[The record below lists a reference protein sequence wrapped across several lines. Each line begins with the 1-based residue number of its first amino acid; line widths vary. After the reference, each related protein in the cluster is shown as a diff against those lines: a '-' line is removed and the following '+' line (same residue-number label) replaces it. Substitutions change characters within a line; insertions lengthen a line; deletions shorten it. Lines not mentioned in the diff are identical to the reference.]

1 VDEIAEQLASRL
13 EANPNDEQAYEDLK
27 AHYLRTQD
35 LASLTNLI
43 AGWAGY
49 QTDPFRASRGYFEAS
64 RVVARAEPVHE
75 RRLALLRQAVALDA
89 SFHEAL
95 QDLIE
100 LLPSIRDEQTL
111 AGFLEEHI
119 EALEAPDAQDS
130 DPSLLAL
137 AYSQLAASLGRL
149 QQHVAAS
156 HCYERALGLNPTVEL
171 IAETRAAAQAAGDQ
185 KLLAYTLGAEAE
197 LETDATRKADLF
209 FVQAKTLSR
218 ASEDPDEVVNALQ
231 KAYSLAPDNPTG
243 SQRRELARELADAY
257 AQRAAAHSGE
267 DAVADR
273 KRAAELRCQV
283 ARSSSPHE
291 ALVVLQAALRAQPD
305 HEEALELLERYAGE
319 LGQEALL
326 PQFWLAYMTR
336 APAGPA
342 QDRRRLALAGV
353 YDRVGK
359 VDEAIACLEQV
370 EDATLATTMLAE
382 LRQRR
387 RPLSHPLHLSDSSKP
402 PLATDSE
409 FRNVRDSSKPEL
421 RLDVEPTLR
430 ELRRSLR
437 NAIAA
442 QRTTE
447 IIERCR
453 EITAQKPNDL
463 AAFTLLE
470 SHYRR
475 AGQHAELVALLLESA
490 KPADLSLSERRLR
503 LREVAWLEERKRRD
517 QAAAIAAWRAVLAV
531 DPFDEEAS
539 RSLKRLL
546 RHGKYWEELAQQL
559 DREASATPD
568 PAVRESALTELASV
582 QRDQLRDLPRAAES
596 LRELYNLQPESSTR
610 LELCDALL
618 ENKAFGDAVP
628 LLRQRLSEAP
638 GEAEQLSLLRQL
650 ADILENQLQEPEEA
664 FEICSQ
670 ILGLRPND
678 QETLARM
685 QRIDERSGNAQ
696 RLLETLARR
705 AAQLP
710 RQRRAELQLE
720 MAKIAETSIND
731 IEGAGGYYRTAYEL
745 DPARPG
751 TLDALCA
758 LYEVRELHASLV
770 NMLTQMLETTRD
782 PARRVELGLRKARL
796 LAGSMGASI
805 SAANAYREVLRYD
818 ENVEALQYLLR
829 MAREQRDA
837 DTTASLC
844 ARLAALLEDRAECRA
859 LLYERAQLLVTELG
873 RPRDAIITLR
883 NIVEEVDPDY
893 DPAIEWLAELAGNLG
908 DNVGVASASWRRLEK
923 STNTDAQ
930 VALARRLADLNEHE
944 LDDKDSAI
952 TALSR
957 WAEADPSDVAPQRRL
972 RKLLEE
978 TGRYEELVTACDA
991 LAELEA
997 ELSVR
1002 EEATLRAAHVSATH
1016 LKAPDAAWSRVAPLA
1031 ARGQPRAMELLSSIA
1046 RQTQRFDELAALY
1059 VKAAQEASAPDL
1071 QKLLWSHATQLYRDE
1086 LGQPDKA
1093 LDAALRLL
1101 ASDLRNRDA
1110 LAQIEES
1117 VTQLGQWPRLSHVY
1131 DRLIKAAT
1139 HDHERTELL
1148 VRYAELLEHR
1158 AGKPDEALNL
1168 VLQACALSP
1177 DDEMLLAQAEK
1188 LAISCDRS
1196 TDLLAMCDREA
1207 SSTDEPNIQV
1217 EWLLRGARFA
1227 SATVEDRSV
1236 TYGYLEAALAAARTD
1251 ATLWERCVSLAQR
1264 LDAKAEDAEHTHLLA
1279 LIAAHRKVAERSP
1292 AAVGVTL
1299 LRRASR
1305 LVEDKLGDERVAFD
1319 LLRAGAT
1326 MFPLDENMYDSLL
1339 ERAEA
1344 TNHLDAL
1351 DAHLARGVD
1360 EALDPRTAASLLARR
1375 ARLLEGPLGRPDDAA
1390 NVYAKLL
1397 QLRPD
1402 DQHAASKLRDSLRRA
1417 RRFQDLLVVIHK
1429 QTQRAKTN
1437 EEKIELLKETA
1448 QVWELDLRNRWEAVD
1463 AWGKVLELAPNDNE
1477 ALRAMG
1483 RLDRRSVPP
1492 GHARAARAASRGPA
1506 AKSGST
1512 SAPAQVGA
1520 ASDTHEASVE
1530 LETLDELE
1538 IIPEPAPAPAPR
1550 RPTTTT
1556 MPPPPPPQALQSSRP
1571 RAKTSPP
1578 PPPPSTKPRSG
1589 Q

>member
-1 VDEIAEQLASRL
+1 MDEIAEQLASRL
-13 EANPNDEQAYEDLK
+13 EANPNDVQAYEELK

-49 QTDPFRASRGYFEAS
+49 QTDPLKASRGYFEAS
-64 RVVARAEPVHE
+64 RVVARAEPTHE

-89 SFHEAL
+89 GYQEAL
-95 QDLIE
+95 HDLIE

-111 AGFLEEHI
+111 VGFLEEHI
-119 EALEAPDAQDS
+119 ESMEAQGCA
-130 DPSLLAL
+130 PSLLAS
-137 AYSQLAASLGRL
+137 AYAQLAASLGRL
-149 QQHVAAS
+149 QQHTAAS
-156 HCYERALGLNPTVEL
+156 HWYERALGLDPSVEV
-171 IAETRAAAQAAGDQ
+171 IAEARATAQANSDQ
-185 KLLAYTLGAEAE
+185 RLLAYTYGAEAE
-197 LETDATRKADLF
+197 VEPDPTRKADLF
-209 FVQAKTLSR
+209 FMQAKTLSR
-218 ASEDPDEVVNALQ
+218 ASDDPDEVVDALQ
-231 KAYSLAPDNPTG
+231 KAYNVAPDNPKG
-243 SQRRELARELADAY
+243 SQRRELARELADAF
-257 AQRAAAHSGE
+257 AQRAASRTGE
-267 DAVADR
+267 AAARDR
-273 KRAAELRCQV
+273 SRAAELRCQV
-283 ARSSSPHE
+283 ARASSPQE

-305 HEEALELLERYAGE
+305 HEESLELLERYAEE

-342 QDRRRLALAGV
+342 QDRRRLALARV

-359 VDEAIACLEQV
+359 LDEAISCLEQMQ
-370 EDATLATTMLAE
+370 DATLAADLLAE
-382 LRQRR
+382 LNQRR
-387 RPLSHPLHLSDSSKP
+387 RPRSQPLHLSASSKP
-402 PLATDSE
+402 PSDIDP
-409 FRNVRDSSKPEL
+409 RHVRDSSKPEL

-430 ELRRSLR
+430 ELRRALR

-442 QRTTE
+442 QRTSE

-453 EITAQKPNDL
+453 EITAQKPNDV

-475 AGQHAELVALLLESA
+475 AGQHEELIALLVDSV
-490 KPADLSLSERRLR
+490 KPADLSLAERRLR
-503 LREVAWLEERKRRD
+503 LREVACLEERKRRD
-517 QAAAIAAWRAVLAV
+517 HQAAVAAWRAVLAV
-531 DPFDEEAS
+531 DPVDEEAS

-546 RHGKYWEELAQQL
+546 RRGKQWSELAEL
-559 DREASATPD
+559 LEHEAAASSD
-568 PAVRESALTELASV
+568 PAQRAAALSELAAI
-582 QRDQLRDLPRAAES
+582 QRDQLHDLPHAAES
-596 LRELYNLQPESSTR
+596 LRELYSLRPDPSTR
-610 LELCDALL
+610 QELCDALV
-618 ENKAFGDAVP
+618 ESQAYADVVP
-628 LLRQRLSEAP
+628 LLRQRLNEAP
-638 GEAEQLSLLRQL
+638 GEAEQLNLLQQL
-650 ADILENQLQEPEEA
+650 ADILETQLHEPEEA
-664 FEICSQ
+664 FEVCSQ
-670 ILGLRPND
+670 ILALRPND
-678 QETLARM
+678 LDTLARM
-685 QRIDERSGNAQ
+685 QRIDEHSGNAQ
-696 RLLETLARR
+696 RLLETLERR
-705 AAQLP
+705 AALLP
-710 RQRRAELQLE
+710 RQRRAELRLE

-731 IEGAGGYYRTAYEL
+731 IDGAGSYYRAAYEL
-745 DPARPG
+745 DPMRPD

-758 LYEVRELHASLV
+758 LYEDRELHADLV
-770 NMLTQMLETTRD
+770 ALLSEMIETTRD

-805 SAANAYREVLRYD
+805 SAADAYREVLRYE
-818 ENVEALQYLLR
+818 ENVEALQYLLDL
-829 MAREQRDA
+829 AREQHDA

-859 LLYERAQLLVTELG
+859 LLFERAQLLVTELG

-883 NIVEEVDPDY
+883 TIVEEVDPDY

-923 STNTDAQ
+923 STNADAR
-930 VALARRLADLNEHE
+930 VALARRLADLHEHE
-944 LDDKDSAI
+944 LDEKDSAI

-978 TGRYEELVTACDA
+978 TGRYEELVATCDA
-991 LAELEA
+991 LAQLETDQNA
-997 ELSVR
+997 R
-1002 EEATLRAAHVSATH
+1002 EEATLRAALVSATH
-1016 LKAPDAAWSRVAPLA
+1016 LKAPDAAWTRVAPLA
-1031 ARGQPRAMELLSSIA
+1031 ARGNPRAMELLSSIA
-1046 RQTQRFDELAALY
+1046 RQTQRFDQLATLY
-1059 VKAAQEASAPDL
+1059 VKAAQEATTAEL
-1071 QKLLWSHATQLYRDE
+1071 QKLLWSQATQLYRDE

-1117 VTQLGQWPRLSHVY
+1117 VTQLGQWPRLSNVY
-1131 DRLIKAAT
+1131 DRVIKAAT

-1158 AGKPDEALNL
+1158 AGKPDEALDM

-1177 DDEMLLAQAEK
+1177 DDEMLLSQAEK

-1196 TDLLAMCDREA
+1196 ADLLAMCDREA
-1207 SSTDEPNIQV
+1207 ASSDEPDVQV
-1217 EWLLRGARFA
+1217 EWLLRGARFG
-1227 SATVEDRSV
+1227 SATVEDRSA
-1236 TYGYLEAALAAARTD
+1236 TYAYLEAALAAARSD
-1251 ATLWERCVSLAQR
+1251 AALWERCVSLAQR
-1264 LDAKAEDAEHTHLLA
+1264 LDAKTQDAEHSHLLA

-1292 AAVGVTL
+1292 AAIGVTL

-1326 MFPLDENMYDSLL
+1326 LFPLDENMYDSLL

-1360 EALDPRTAASLLARR
+1360 EALDPRTAATLLARR

-1390 NVYAKLL
+1390 SVYAKLL

-1429 QTQRAKTN
+1429 QTQRANTN

-1463 AWGKVLELAPNDNE
+1463 AWGKVLELAPNDSE

-1492 GHARAARAASRGPA
+1492 GHGRARVAASQPPA
-1506 AKSGST
+1506 AESGRQQSY
-1512 SAPAQVGA
+1512 
-1520 ASDTHEASVE
+1520 ASDPGEVTGE
-1530 LETLDELE
+1530 LETLEELD
-1538 IIPEPAPAPAPR
+1538 IIPETGPEPTSAR
-1550 RPTTTT
+1550 RPTTA
-1556 MPPPPPPQALQSSRP
+1556 PPPPPPQAFQSSRP
-1571 RAKTSPP
+1571 RPKTSAPP
-1578 PPPPSTKPRSG
+1578 PPPPTNKPRSG

>member
-13 EANPNDEQAYEDLK
+13 EANPNDVQAYEDLK

-49 QTDPFRASRGYFEAS
+49 QTDPIKASRGYFEAS
-64 RVVARAEPVHE
+64 LVVARAEPAHE

-89 SFHEAL
+89 SFQDAL

-100 LLPSIRDEQTL
+100 LLPRIRDEQTL

-119 EALEAPDAQDS
+119 EAMEAQDCE
-130 DPSLLAL
+130 PSLLAS
-137 AYSQLAASLGRL
+137 AYAQLAASLVRL
-149 QQHVAAS
+149 EQHDVAG

-171 IAETRAAAQAAGDQ
+171 IAQARAVAQATGDQ
-185 KLLAYTLGAEAE
+185 RLLAYTVGAEAE
-197 LETDATRKADLF
+197 LEAEPTRKADLF

-218 ASEDPDEVVNALQ
+218 ASEDPDEVVDALE
-231 KAYSLAPDNPTG
+231 KAYNLAPDNPTG

-257 AQRAAAHSGE
+257 AQRAASRSGE
-267 DAVADR
+267 DAAADR

-283 ARSSSPHE
+283 ARSSTPHE

-359 VDEAIACLEQV
+359 VDEAIACLEQIQ
-370 EDATLATTMLAE
+370 DATLAADVLTE

-387 RPLSHPLHLSDSSKP
+387 RPRSHPLHLSASSKP
-402 PLATDSE
+402 PTDSE
-409 FRNVRDSSKPEL
+409 FRNVRDSSKPES

-430 ELRRSLR
+430 ELRRALR

-442 QRTTE
+442 QRTSE

-475 AGQHAELVALLLESA
+475 AGQHEELIALLVDSA
-490 KPADLSLSERRLR
+490 KPTDLSLSERRLR
-503 LREVAWLEERKRRD
+503 LREVAWLEEQKRRD
-517 QAAAIAAWRAVLAV
+517 QTAAIAAWRAVLAV

-546 RHGKYWEELAQQL
+546 RHGKHWTELAEL
-559 DREASATPD
+559 LEREASVTPD
-568 PAVRESALTELASV
+568 VAARASALSELAAV
-582 QRDQLRDLPRAAES
+582 QRDQLRDLARAAES
-596 LRELYNLQPESSTR
+596 LRELYNLRPDKSTR
-610 LELCDALL
+610 EELCDALL
-618 ENKAFGDAVP
+618 EHNAYADAVP

-650 ADILENQLQEPEEA
+650 ADLLENKLQTPEEA
-664 FEICSQ
+664 FEICTQ
-670 ILGLRPND
+670 ILTLRPND
-678 QETLARM
+678 LDTLARM
-685 QRIDERSGNAQ
+685 QRIDERSGNAH

-705 AAQLP
+705 AALLP
-710 RQRRAELQLE
+710 RQRRGELQLE
-720 MAKIAETSIND
+720 MAKIAVTSIND
-731 IEGAGGYYRTAYEL
+731 VERAGGYYRAAYEL

-770 NMLTQMLETTRD
+770 NLLTEMLETTRD

-805 SAANAYREVLRYD
+805 SAANAYREVLRYE

-829 MAREQRDA
+829 MAREQHDA
-837 DTTASLC
+837 GTTASLC
-844 ARLAALLEDRAECRA
+844 ARLAALLEDRSECRA

-923 STNTDAQ
+923 STNADAR

-944 LDDKDSAI
+944 LDDKDAAI
-952 TALSR
+952 TALTR
-957 WAEADPSDVAPQRRL
+957 WAEADPTDVTPQRRL

-978 TGRYEELVTACDA
+978 TGRYEELVAACDA
-991 LAELEA
+991 LAELET
-997 ELSVR
+997 ETSVR

-1016 LKAPDAAWSRVAPLA
+1016 LKAPDAAWRRVAPLA
-1031 ARGQPRAMELLSSIA
+1031 ARGQTRAMELMSTIA

-1059 VKAAQEASAPDL
+1059 VNAAQDAPAQEL
-1071 QKLLWSHATQLYRDE
+1071 QKLLWSQATQLYREE

-1158 AGKPDEALNL
+1158 AGKPDEALDM

-1196 TDLLAMCDREA
+1196 GDLLAMCDREA
-1207 SSTDEPNIQV
+1207 ASTDEPNVQV

-1227 SATVEDRSV
+1227 SATAEDRSA
-1236 TYGYLEAALAAARTD
+1236 TYAYLEAALAATRTD
-1251 ATLWERCVSLAQR
+1251 AALWERCVSLAQR
-1264 LDAKAEDAEHTHLLA
+1264 LDAGAEDAEHSHLLA

-1326 MFPLDENMYDSLL
+1326 LFPLDENMYDSLL

-1429 QTQRAKTN
+1429 QTQRAKTP

-1477 ALRAMG
+1477 AQRAMG
-1483 RLDRRSVPP
+1483 RLDRRSLPP
-1492 GHARAARAASRGPA
+1492 GHARTRPAASRSPA
-1506 AKSGST
+1506 AQSGGT
-1512 SAPAQVGA
+1512 SSASGRSGAPTP
-1520 ASDTHEASVE
+1520 ASDPNESSVE

-1538 IIPEPAPAPAPR
+1538 IIPEPAPLPSSPR
-1550 RPTTTT
+1550 RITS
-1556 MPPPPPPQALQSSRP
+1556 PPPPPPQALQSSRP
-1571 RAKTSPP
+1571 RPKTSAPPP
-1578 PPPPSTKPRSG
+1578 PPPPSTKPRSN